1 MTFLRLI
8 ASAAV
13 LATFVNTAAAETIRI
28 GEINSYTRLPA
39 FTAPYKK
46 GWQLALEEINAAGG
60 VKGMKLEVISRDDA
74 GKPGNAVKIAEEMIS
89 RDKVAMLAGTFFS
102 HIGLAVSDFAKQ
114 KKVLFLASEPL
125 TDALVWTKG
134 NNYTFRLRPS
144 TYMQAAMLAAEAAK
158 TDAVRWATVAP
169 NYAYGKDAV
178 AAFQQVLKQL
188 KPEVEFVNAQ
198 WPALFKIDAGV
209 TVRALE
215 AAKPDGIYNVTFG
228 SDLGAFVREGSV
240 RGLFDNRVVT
250 SLLTGEPE
258 YLEPLKAEAP
268 KGWIVTGYPW
278 YAIDTPAHNAFRTAY
293 EVRWGESL
301 KMGSLVGYNMI
312 LSIAAAI
319 AKSPTLDT
327 NDLISAMKGL
337 KIETP
342 MGPIVYRDAD
352 HQATMGAWVGRTD
365 VVDNQGKMVDWRYVD
380 GNEVLPSPAEAKAM
394 RPAN

>member
-1 MTFLRLI
+1 MTLLRLI
-8 ASAAV
+8 ASAAL
-13 LATFVNTAAAETIRI
+13 LATIAGTAAAETIRI

-39 FTAPYKK
+39 FTEPYKK

-60 VKGMKLEVISRDDA
+60 VKGKPLEVISRDDA

-89 RDKVAMLAGTFFS
+89 RDKVVMLAGTFFS

-134 NNYTFRLRPS
+134 NEYTFRLRPS
-144 TYMQAAMLAAEAAK
+144 TFMQAAMLASEAAK
-158 TDAVRWATVAP
+158 TGAVKWATVAP

-178 AAFQQVLKQL
+178 AAFKQVLTKL
-188 KPEVEFVNAQ
+188 KPDVEFVDEQ

-215 AAKPDGIYNVTFG
+215 AAKPEGIYNVTFG
-228 SDLGAFVREGSV
+228 PDLGALVREGTV
-240 RGLFDNRVVT
+240 RGLFEGRTVA

-258 YLEPLKAEAP
+258 YLEPLRAEAP

-293 EVRWGESL
+293 EQRWGESL
-301 KMGSLVGYNMI
+301 KMGSLVGYNTM
-312 LSIAAAI
+312 LAIAATL
-319 AKSPTLDT
+319 AKSPSFETD
-327 NDLISAMKGL
+327 DLIQAMKGL
-337 KIETP
+337 EVETP
-342 MGPIVYRDAD
+342 MGAITFRDSD
-352 HQATMGAWVGRTD
+352 HQATMGTWLGRTD
-365 VVDNQGKMVDWRYVD
+365 VVDGQGKMVGWRYVD
-380 GNEVLPSPAEAKAM
+380 GNEVLPSPTEARAM
-394 RPAN
+394 RPGN

>member
-1 MTFLRLI
+1 MKFLRLI

-13 LATFVNTAAAETIRI
+13 LATFASSAAAETIRI

-39 FTAPYKK
+39 FTDPYKK

-89 RDKVAMLAGTFFS
+89 RDKVVMLAGTFFS

-144 TYMQAAMLAAEAAK
+144 TYMQSAMLAAEAAK
-158 TDAVRWATVAP
+158 TDAIRWATVAP

-178 AAFQQVLKQL
+178 AAFQQVLKRL
-188 KPEVEFVNAQ
+188 KPEVEFVDAQ

-215 AAKPDGIYNVTFG
+215 ASKPDGIYNVTFG

-240 RGLFDNRVVT
+240 RGLFDNRVVA

-258 YLEPLKAEAP
+258 YLEPLKDEAP

-293 EVRWGESL
+293 EARWGENL
-301 KMGSLVGYNMI
+301 KMGSMVGYNMM
-312 LSIAAAI
+312 LSIAAAL

-327 NDLISAMKGL
+327 NDLITAMKGL

-342 MGPIVYRDAD
+342 MGPVTYRDAD

-380 GNEVLPSPAEAKAM
+380 GNEVLPPPAEAKAM

>member
-13 LATFVNTAAAETIRI
+13 LATFVTTAAAETIRI

-39 FTAPYKK
+39 FTDPYKK

-60 VKGMKLEVISRDDA
+60 VKGKKLEVISRDDA

-89 RDKVAMLAGTFFS
+89 RDKVVMLAGTFFS

-158 TDAVRWATVAP
+158 TDAVKWATVAP

-178 AAFQQVLKQL
+178 AAFQQVLKEL
-188 KPEVEFVNAQ
+188 KPEVEFVDAQ

-215 AAKPDGIYNVTFG
+215 ASKPDGIYNVTFG

-258 YLEPLKAEAP
+258 YLEPLKGEAP

-293 EVRWGESL
+293 ESRWGESL
-301 KMGSLVGYNMI
+301 KMGSMVGYNMM

-319 AKSPTLDT
+319 AKSPTLET
-327 NDLISAMKGL
+327 NDLIAAMKGL

-342 MGPIVYRDAD
+342 MGPVIYRDSD

-365 VVDNQGKMVDWRYVD
+365 VVDNKGKMVGWRYVD

>member
-13 LATFVNTAAAETIRI
+13 LATFVSTAAAETIRI

-39 FTAPYKK
+39 FTDPYKK

-60 VKGMKLEVISRDDA
+60 VKGKKLEVISRDDA

-134 NNYTFRLRPS
+134 NEYTFRLRPS

-158 TDAVRWATVAP
+158 TDAVKWVTVAP

-178 AAFQQVLKQL
+178 AAFQQVLKKL
-188 KPEVEFVNAQ
+188 KPEVEFVDAQ

-258 YLEPLKAEAP
+258 YLEPLKGEAP

-293 EVRWGESL
+293 EARWGESL
-301 KMGSLVGYNMI
+301 KMGSMVGYNMM
-312 LSIAAAI
+312 LSIAAAL
-319 AKSPTLDT
+319 AKSPSLETD
-327 NDLISAMKGL
+327 DLIKAMKGL

-342 MGPIVYRDAD
+342 MGPVVYRDAD
-352 HQATMGAWVGRTD
+352 HQATMGAWVGLTD
-365 VVDNQGKMVDWRYVD
+365 VVDNQGKMVGWRYVD
-380 GNEVLPSPAEAKAM
+380 GNEVLPPPAEAKAM